1 MARVTGVS
9 ERSWPDHAWS
19 DEKKRSPTRIEKAP
33 QIPAKWDDL
42 TVRLLSSALMV
53 MIGAVAV
60 VLGGVWFQM
69 LVVFIVSVM
78 IWELWMMIA
87 PDRPT
92 SGMLLV
98 ALSASVLSGLL
109 VQASA
114 FGMLLLL
121 VTPLVGGYTVRHER
135 LSFFFFALGIQVAGW
150 GLIVF
155 RDDYGF
161 TWILWLICVVVATDT
176 FGYLVGRLVGGPK
189 FWPKV
194 SPKKTWSGTAGGW
207 IAAGLVGYVFTL
219 FTTAGL
225 IIVLI
230 SMVLSFAS
238 QMGDIAESALKRRM
252 KVKDSSTL
260 IPGHGGLFD
269 RFDALLGASI
279 FMLFV
284 ASVMDVPGLAF

>member
-1 MARVTGVS
+1 MRGRTK
-9 ERSWPDHAWS
+9 EQRN
-19 DEKKRSPTRIEKAP
+19 PTRIEQAP

-53 MIGAVAV
+53 LIGAVAV

-114 FGMLLLL
+114 FGLLLLL

-135 LSFFFFALGIQVAGW
+135 LSFFLFALGIQVAGW

-207 IAAGLVGYVFTL
+207 IAAGIVGYVFTL
-219 FTTAGL
+219 FTPAGL
-225 IIVLI
+225 IIILI